1 MIKCFKIKE
10 YRQFESAKFDNFSN
24 INLFIGEN
32 DTGKT
37 TILKF
42 LYANCSELRE
52 IVDNGEKDISV
63 YSSLDKYKSKIKI
76 HFGNSSNVSMNFA
89 QTETAI
95 VGLNHAKT
103 IRLGLNYANEY
114 DFDFT
119 ISNSKNEIITSK
131 ENVNDFNYDY
141 KALFIPAKEILSIMN
156 SIAYLKSKGIS
167 DFDDSYNDIVFEILT
182 KKNVDEANFLEVFKN
197 KSKYDFYNGKVKMLN
212 NGNKKVVYYRND
224 GEVYDINFVA
234 EGIKKL
240 GIFPILHNTGNL
252 TKKTVLFI
260 DEPENSLHPKL
271 VREFMRFLVD
281 ISKDEIQIFMA
292 SHNSF
297 VLNQL
302 SNIAEIDNY
311 PINVYF
317 FLKDKENI
325 NKVNTEGPFDL
336 SKEFPDNSI
345 TDEAY
350 SMFKESVNVSK

>member
-1 MIKCFKIKE
+1 MIKSFEIKK
-10 YRQFESAKFDNFSN
+10 YRQFESAKFENFSN

-52 IVDNGEKDISV
+52 IVDNSKKNISIYDSLNKDIMNILSENKDIMDIL
-63 YSSLDKYKSKIKI
+63 SGNNDNINFNFPNKI
-76 HFGNSSNVSMNFA
+76 
-89 QTETAI
+89 
-95 VGLNHAKT
+95 
-103 IRLGLNYANEY
+103 IRLGLKSYYMHYFECS
-114 DFDFT
+114 
-119 ISNSKNEIITSK
+119 ICNSKNEIITSN
-131 ENVNDFNYDY
+131 ENVNDFKYDY

-156 SIAYLKSKGIS
+156 SITYLRSKGIN
-167 DFDDSYNDIVFEILT
+167 DFDDSYNDIVFEILAE
-182 KKNVDEANFLEVFKN
+182 KSINEANFLEVFKN
-197 KSKYDFYNGKVKMLN
+197 KSKYDFYDGKIKMLN

-281 ISKDEIQIFMA
+281 ISKDEVQIFMA

-302 SNIAEIDNY
+302 SNIAEINNY

-317 FLKDKENI
+317 FLKDKGYI
-325 NKVNTEGPFDL
+325 NKVNIEGPFNL
-336 SKEFPDNSI
+336 SKEFPNNSI

>member
-1 MIKCFKIKE
+1 MIKSFEIKK
-10 YRQFESAKFDNFSN
+10 YRQFESAKFENFSN

-52 IVDNGEKDISV
+52 IVDNGEKNISV
-63 YSSLDKYKSKIKI
+63 YSSLNKIQNIDIMDILSGNNDNIDFNFPNKI
-76 HFGNSSNVSMNFA
+76 
-89 QTETAI
+89 I
-95 VGLNHAKT
+95 K
-103 IRLGLNYANEY
+103 LGLKSYYMHYFECS
-114 DFDFT
+114 
-119 ISNSKNEIITSK
+119 ICNSKNEIITSK
-131 ENVNDFNYDY
+131 ENVNDFKYDY

-156 SIAYLKSKGIS
+156 SIAYLRSKGIN
-167 DFDDSYNDIVFEILT
+167 DFDDSYNDIVFEILAE
-182 KKNVDEANFLEVFKN
+182 KNINKENFLEVFKN
-197 KSKYDFYNGKVKMLN
+197 KSKYDFYDGKVKMLN

-281 ISKDEIQIFMA
+281 ISKDEVQIFMA

-302 SNIAEIDNY
+302 SNIAEINNY
-311 PINVYF
+311 PIKVYF

-325 NKVNTEGPFDL
+325 NKVNIEGPFDL

>member
-1 MIKCFKIKE
+1 MIKSFEIKN
-10 YRQFESAKFDNFSN
+10 YRQFESAKFENFSN

-42 LYANCSELRE
+42 LYANCSELKE
-52 IVDNGEKDISV
+52 IVDNGEKNISV
-63 YSSLDKYKSKIKI
+63 YSSLNKIQNIDIMDILSGNNDNIDFNFPNKI
-76 HFGNSSNVSMNFA
+76 
-89 QTETAI
+89 I
-95 VGLNHAKT
+95 K
-103 IRLGLNYANEY
+103 LGLKSYYMHYFECS
-114 DFDFT
+114 
-119 ISNSKNEIITSK
+119 ICNSKNEIITSK
-131 ENVNDFNYDY
+131 ENVNDFKYDY

-156 SIAYLKSKGIS
+156 SIAYLRSKGIN
-167 DFDDSYNDIVFEILT
+167 DFDDSYNDIVFEILAE
-182 KKNVDEANFLEVFKN
+182 KSINEANFLEVFKN
-197 KSKYDFYNGKVKMLN
+197 KSKYDFYDGKIKMLN

-281 ISKDEIQIFMA
+281 ISKDEVQIFMA

-302 SNIAEIDNY
+302 SNIAEINNY

-317 FLKDKENI
+317 FLKDKENA
-325 NKVNTEGPFDL
+325 NKVNIGGPFDL
-336 SKEFPDNSI
+336 SKEFPNNSI

-350 SMFKESVNVSK
+350 SMFKENVNVSK

>member
-1 MIKCFKIKE
+1 MIKSFEIKN
-10 YRQFESAKFDNFSN
+10 YRQFENAEFENFSN

-52 IVDNGEKDISV
+52 IIDNGEKRTSIYD
-63 YSSLDKYKSKIKI
+63 SLKSQAKIRI
-76 HFGNSSNVSMNFA
+76 HINNPNNNGMNFA
-89 QTETAI
+89 QTKTP
-95 VGLNHAKT
+95 VLDLNHAKMV
-103 IRLGLNYANEY
+103 RLNLNHVNMY
-114 DFDFT
+114 DFDCS
-119 ISNSKNEIITSK
+119 ICNSKNEIITSK
-131 ENVNDFNYDY
+131 ENVNNFKYDY

-156 SIAYLKSKGIS
+156 SIAYLRSKGIN
-167 DFDDSYNDIVFEILT
+167 DFDDSYNDIVFEILAE
-182 KKNVDEANFLEVFKN
+182 KSINEANFLEVFKN
-197 KSKYDFYNGKVKMLN
+197 KSKYDFYDGKVKMLN

-224 GEVYDINFVA
+224 REVYDINFVA

-281 ISKDEIQIFMA
+281 ISKDEVQIFMA

-302 SNIAEIDNY
+302 SNIAEINNY

-325 NKVNTEGPFDL
+325 NKVNIEGPFDL

>member
-1 MIKCFKIKE
+1 MIKSFEIKN
-10 YRQFESAKFDNFSN
+10 YRQFENAKFENFSN

-52 IVDNGEKDISV
+52 VADSGEKNISV
-63 YSSLDKYKSKIKI
+63 YSSINRTQGKIKMYI
-76 HFGNSSNVSMNFA
+76 NNPNNDSVNFI
-89 QTETAI
+89 Q
-95 VGLNHAKT
+95 AKT
-103 IRLGLNYANEY
+103 IRLGLNYINEY
-114 DFDFT
+114 YFDCS
-119 ISNSKNEIITSK
+119 ISNSKNEIINSN
-131 ENVNDFNYDY
+131 ENVNDFKYDY

-156 SIAYLKSKGIS
+156 SIAYLRSKGIN
-167 DFDDSYNDIVFEILT
+167 DFDDSYNDIVFEILAE
-182 KKNVDEANFLEVFKN
+182 KNINEANFLEVFKN
-197 KSKYDFYNGKVKMLN
+197 KSKYDFYDGKVKILN

-281 ISKDEIQIFMA
+281 ISKDEVQIFMA

-302 SNIAEIDNY
+302 SNIAEINNY

-317 FLKDKENI
+317 FLKDKENA
-325 NKVNTEGPFDL
+325 NKVNIGGPFDL
-336 SKEFPDNSI
+336 SKEFPNNSI

-350 SMFKESVNVSK
+350 SMFKENVNVSK

>member
-24 INLFIGEN
+24 INLFIGKN

-63 YSSLDKYKSKIKI
+63 YSSINRHQNKII
-76 HFGNSSNVSMNFA
+76 MDISNSNNDSINF
-89 QTETAI
+89 TI
-95 VGLNHAKT
+95 AKT

-114 DFDFT
+114 NFDFT

-131 ENVNDFNYDY
+131 ENINDFNYDY
-141 KALFIPAKEILSIMN
+141 KSLFIPAKEILSIMN

-182 KKNVDEANFLEVFKN
+182 QKNVDEANFLEVFKN

-281 ISKDEIQIFMA
+281 ISKDEVQIFMA

-325 NKVNTEGPFDL
+325 NKVNIEGPFNL

>member
-1 MIKCFKIKE
+1 MIKSFEITK

-63 YSSLDKYKSKIKI
+63 YSYLNRIPNKDII
-76 HFGNSSNVSMNFA
+76 MDILSSNNNYNIDFNLPNK
-89 QTETAI
+89 I
-95 VGLNHAKT
+95 
-103 IRLGLNYANEY
+103 IRLGLKSYY
-114 DFDFT
+114 MHHFDCV
-119 ISNSKNEIITSK
+119 ICNSKNEIITSK

-182 KKNVDEANFLEVFKN
+182 QKNVDEANFLEVFKN

-281 ISKDEIQIFMA
+281 ISKDKVQIFMA

-325 NKVNTEGPFDL
+325 NKVNIEGPFDL

>member
-1 MIKCFKIKE
+1 MIKSFEITK
-10 YRQFESAKFDNFSN
+10 YRQFENAKFDNFSN

-63 YSSLDKYKSKIKI
+63 YSYLSRIPNKDMVMDIL
-76 HFGNSSNVSMNFA
+76 SSNNNDNIDFN
-89 QTETAI
+89 
-95 VGLNHAKT
+95 LNNK
-103 IRLGLNYANEY
+103 IIILGLKSYY
-114 DFDFT
+114 MHHFDCV
-119 ISNSKNEIITSK
+119 ICNSKNEIITSK

-182 KKNVDEANFLEVFKN
+182 QKNVDEANFLEVFKN

-281 ISKDEIQIFMA
+281 ISKDEVQIFMA

-325 NKVNTEGPFDL
+325 NKVNIEGPFDL

>member
-1 MIKCFKIKE
+1 MIKSFEITK
-10 YRQFESAKFDNFSN
+10 YRQFENAKFDNFSN

-63 YSSLDKYKSKIKI
+63 YSYLNRIPNKDMVMDIL
-76 HFGNSSNVSMNFA
+76 SSNNNDNIDFNLPNK
-89 QTETAI
+89 I
-95 VGLNHAKT
+95 
-103 IRLGLNYANEY
+103 IRLGLKSYY
-114 DFDFT
+114 MHHFDCV
-119 ISNSKNEIITSK
+119 ICNSKNEIITSK
-131 ENVNDFNYDY
+131 KDVNDFKYDY

-182 KKNVDEANFLEVFKN
+182 QKNVDEANFLEVFKN

-325 NKVNTEGPFDL
+325 NKVNIEGPFDL